1 MTRYQSKFS
10 RGCGSA
16 AAILLIILFLHPIS
30 LRAQALSDLD
40 ALRYIASHPDL
51 IQAYGADANKG
62 RSHYE
67 TWGKKEGR
75 TITFNPLNY
84 TASHPDLIAAFGT
97 DQVKAT
103 THYIQWGYKEG
114 RQTTFSPFAYIASY
128 IDLIRAFGADAIAGA
143 KHFIEYGLR
152 EGRRIVFDALT
163 YINTYADLRAV
174 FGTDTNA
181 GAKHYIE
188 WGVNERRTALA
199 PTVVWTPPFVE
210 FDNQSKSVQEIP
222 VAIQTTT
229 ELRIKSITFVE
240 GATTS
245 FKVTNASFVCDFR
258 NKCLI
263 RVNFNPTS
271 LNTKIAIM
279 RIESNAIGSPHDIKL
294 VGRIIQIGDVRDLP
308 AQDACDL
315 KQRRP
320 DVPNRGVFWFRGSE
334 YPRQP
339 LLREVFQTQVLFD
352 FPREGDC
359 WSLMRRV
366 PGVGNWYPSND
377 DLQGRD
383 TLNTDYATTVNAVV
397 PWALPFYVSNYYE
410 GGGSF
415 FTYVRLTFLFV
426 TGDES
431 AWCIIE
437 SLNDEKIDGESDLHT
452 HKWRNQKYAATY
464 SVGNGVVKGE
474 ATVTVNER
482 LQTPTINC
490 GGQVFYSESGDT
502 EAVAFKNARGGIN
515 VYLHTQ
521 VESQGG
527 G

>member
-75 TITFNPLNY
+75 QTTFNPLNY

-163 YINTYADLRAV
+163 YINTYADLRAA

-199 PTVVWTPPFVE
+199 PTVVWTPQF
-210 FDNQSKSVQEIP
+210 
-222 VAIQTTT
+222 
-229 ELRIKSITFVE
+229 
-240 GATTS
+240 
-245 FKVTNASFVCDFR
+245 
-258 NKCLI
+258 
-263 RVNFNPTS
+263 
-271 LNTKIAIM
+271 
-279 RIESNAIGSPHDIKL
+279 
-294 VGRIIQIGDVRDLP
+294 GDVRELP

-320 DVPNRGVFWFRGSE
+320 DVPNRGVFWFRSIQQQKLMPDL
-334 YPRQP
+334 YQAPMRI
-339 LLREVFQTQVLFD
+339 D

-359 WSLMRRV
+359 WTQMRRI
-366 PGVGNWYPSND
+366 PGVGGWYPSND
-377 DLQGRD
+377 NLQGFD
-383 TLNTDYATTVNAVV
+383 SLNTEFAITENSSV
-397 PWALPFYVSNYYE
+397 PWSYPFNTVYQYQNEAY
-410 GGGSF
+410 F
-415 FTYVRLTFLFV
+415 RFAQLTFLFA

-431 AWCIIE
+431 AWCIIQIV
-437 SLNDEKIDGESDLHT
+437 NDERTEGGNPNDNIYIGT
-452 HKWRNQKYAATY
+452 HKWRNQKYTATY

-502 EAVAFKNARGGIN
+502 EAVAFKNSRGGMN
-515 VYLHTQ
+515 VYLNIQ
-521 VESQGG
+521 FPEGG
-527 G
+527 GG